1 MSAEEIVDGLVGNVP
16 AGATARK
23 APRLDSSCA
32 TLKSASTSD
41 GSEVVSDVSFSVRAG
56 EVLGVVGESGSG
68 KTTVALAL
76 LGYARRGLRISSGEI
91 FLDGANLL
99 AMSPHELQAVRGAE
113 SLVRSAGSG
122 RRTQPDSEDRRP
134 T

>member
-16 AGATARK
+16 AGATASEGPP
-23 APRLDSSCA
+23 ARLIVRD
-32 TLKSASTSD
+32 LEIRLTSD

-56 EVLGVVGESGSG
+56 EVLGMVGESGSG